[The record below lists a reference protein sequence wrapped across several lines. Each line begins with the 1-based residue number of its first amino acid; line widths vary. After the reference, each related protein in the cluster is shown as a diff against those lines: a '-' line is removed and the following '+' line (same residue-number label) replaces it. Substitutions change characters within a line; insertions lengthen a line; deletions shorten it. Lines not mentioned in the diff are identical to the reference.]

1 MEFPR
6 GRLGSS
12 PFLRKGEKDLLPFE
26 PQEYKAKKTG
36 EEPGLGTA
44 RSVPSIFFGPPKSSR
59 VLAWQRV
66 LGESSFPQASLE
78 SKEDWPGG
86 PLKDRSGAQALVP
99 FLKRVHSSPFPSFP
113 CLQAGRRGGALLP
126 GKKGKGVGPAQA
138 GKGWPPGRLQG
149 GEPPRKAL
157 DPSKL
162 PLPKE
167 GP

>member
-1 MEFPR
+1 M
-6 GRLGSS
+6 
-12 PFLRKGEKDLLPFE
+12 
-26 PQEYKAKKTG
+26 
-36 EEPGLGTA
+36 
-44 RSVPSIFFGPPKSSR
+44 PSIFFGPPKSSR

-66 LGESSFPQASLE
+66 LGESSFSQASLE

-149 GEPPRKAL
+149 GDPPLERPWTLPSFLCQRKVPKAG
-157 DPSKL
+157 L
-162 PLPKE
+162 PGKPQGSLRAAFVAFLPE
-167 GP
+167 LS